1 MGVGCP
7 IFSLMED
14 DQAHQRRSVDRRSI
28 EVGGRRPV
36 EPTFPGLLPAPVPP
50 IEPPVR
56 ISGRLLAGLF
66 AVAVLVA
73 ALVAGAVA
81 GWMLRGEDGDAVSSV
96 PLETRSEEAIGT
108 VLATGG
114 LSEAEVTAL
123 VEGVLAAE
131 GLSAAQV
138 TTLVEAVLASEGLSE
153 AEVTVLVEAVLADEG
168 LSEAEVTALVEGI
181 LSEREGLSAADVE
194 VIVADR
200 LSEAPGL
207 STDDVASIAASVV
220 EESAGLSAEEVET
233 VVGRLIEESA
243 GLTAEEVELLVARL
257 FAEAPVDDS
266 GDEPVVAVAEA
277 LVDSVV
283 LIWVP
288 QDTVDLTLG
297 EASHGSG
304 IVFDDGGRIVTNAH
318 VVDDADEVV
327 VVRLPNGREIVAEIV
342 GFDVRRDVAVLQ
354 LTEPDDSLVPAVF
367 AFTEDVRVGQLAVA
381 LGSPFDLD
389 RTVTAGIV
397 SAVGRVIDSYGCQSG
412 FGAECAGVSM
422 IQTDAPINPG
432 NSGGPLADREGR
444 VIGMNTAIQS
454 TGLTAGNIGVGFAI
468 PSDTVVLVARRLI
481 LGEPIGTAWLGI
493 RGESTT
499 DGRPGALIVEVVEG
513 SPAELAGL
521 LVGDRIFRSDG
532 RIIRDMNALRA
543 DIQIRLP
550 ESRVELEYERDGE
563 VGLAQVQLGDW
574 DDQFTG

>member
-1 MGVGCP
+1 
-7 IFSLMED
+7 MED

-138 TTLVEAVLASEGLSE
+138 TNLVEAVLASEGLSE

-181 LSEREGLSAADVE
+181 LSQREGLSAADVE
-194 VIVADR
+194 GIVADR

-257 FAEAPVDDS
+257 FAAAPVDDS
-266 GDEPVVAVAEA
+266 GDAPVVAVAEA

-283 LIWVP
+283 LVSVP
-288 QDTVDLTLG
+288 

-318 VVDDADEVV
+318 VIDDADEVV
-327 VVRLPNGREIVAEIV
+327 VSLPNGRQIVAEVV

-354 LTEPDDSLVPAVF
+354 LPEPDNSLVPAVF
-367 AFTEDVRVGQLAVA
+367 AFTEDVQVGQLAVA

-389 RTVTAGIV
+389 RTVTSGIV
-397 SAVGRVIDSYGCQSG
+397 SAVGRVIDSYGCQLG

-454 TGLTAGNIGVGFAI
+454 TGLTIGNIGVGFAI

-499 DGRPGALIVEVVEG
+499 DGRPGAVIVEVVEG

-532 RIIRDMNALRA
+532 RIIRDMAALRA

-550 ESRVELEYERDGE
+550 GSRVELEYERDGE
-563 VGLAQVQLGDW
+563 VGLAQVQLGDL

>member
-1 MGVGCP
+1 MGVGRS

-81 GWMLRGEDGDAVSSV
+81 GWMLRGEDGDAASSV

-153 AEVTVLVEAVLADEG
+153 AEVTVLVEAVVADEG

-283 LIWVP
+283 LVSVP
-288 QDTVDLTLG
+288 ET
-297 EASHGSG
+297 SHGSG

-327 VVRLPNGREIVAEIV
+327 VRLPNGREIVAGVV

-354 LTEPDDSLVPAVF
+354 LTEPDSSLVPAVF
-367 AFTEDVRVGQLAVA
+367 AFTEDIHVGQLAVA

-412 FGAECAGVSM
+412 FSAECAGVSM

-454 TGLTAGNIGVGFAI
+454 TGFATGNIGVGFAI

-493 RGESTT
+493 RGESTI

-521 LVGDRIFRSDG
+521 LVGDRVFRSDG
-532 RIIRDMNALRA
+532 RIIRDMGALRA

-550 ESRVELEYERDGE
+550 GSRVELEYERDGE
-563 VGLAQVQLGDW
+563 VGLALVQLGDL

>member
-1 MGVGCP
+1 LGARRP

-14 DQAHQRRSVDRRSI
+14 DQTHQRRSVDRRSI
-28 EVGGRRPV
+28 EVGGHRPV

-81 GWMLRGEDGDAVSSV
+81 GWMLRGEDGDAASSV

-131 GLSAAQV
+131 GLSADQV
-138 TTLVEAVLASEGLSE
+138 TNLVEAVLASEGLSE

-207 STDDVASIAASVV
+207 STDDVASIAASVI

-283 LIWVP
+283 LVSVP
-288 QDTVDLTLG
+288 

-318 VVDDADEVV
+318 VIDDADEVV
-327 VVRLPNGREIVAEIV
+327 VSLPNGRQIVAEVV

-354 LTEPDDSLVPAVF
+354 LTEPDNSLVPAVF
-367 AFTEDVRVGQLAVA
+367 AFTEDVQVGQLAVA

-389 RTVTAGIV
+389 RTVTSGIV

-493 RGESTT
+493 RGESTI

-521 LVGDRIFRSDG
+521 LVGDRVFRSDG
-532 RIIRDMNALRA
+532 RIIRDMAALRA

-550 ESRVELEYERDGE
+550 GSRVELEYERDGGI
-563 VGLAQVQLGDW
+563 GLALVQLGDL

>member
-1 MGVGCP
+1 MGVGRS

-81 GWMLRGEDGDAVSSV
+81 GWMLRGEDGDAASSV
-96 PLETRSEEAIGT
+96 PLEIRSEEATGT

-153 AEVTVLVEAVLADEG
+153 AEVTVLVEAVVADEG

-283 LIWVP
+283 LVSVP
-288 QDTVDLTLG
+288 

-327 VVRLPNGREIVAEIV
+327 VSLPNGRQIVAEVV

-354 LTEPDDSLVPAVF
+354 LTEADSSLVPAVF
-367 AFTEDVRVGQLAVA
+367 AFTEDIHVGQLAVA

-412 FGAECAGVSM
+412 FSAECAGVSM

-454 TGLTAGNIGVGFAI
+454 TGFATGNIGVGFAI

-493 RGESTT
+493 RGESTI

-521 LVGDRIFRSDG
+521 LVGDRVFRSDG
-532 RIIRDMNALRA
+532 RIIRDMGALRA

-550 ESRVELEYERDGE
+550 GSRVELEYERDGE
-563 VGLAQVQLGDW
+563 VGLALVQLGDL

>member
-1 MGVGCP
+1 MGVGRP

-283 LIWVP
+283 LV
-288 QDTVDLTLG
+288 LTTRED

-304 IVFDDGGRIVTNAH
+304 IVFDDGGRIATNAH
-318 VVDDADEVV
+318 VVDDSDEV
-327 VVRLPNGREIVAEIV
+327 VVRLPNGREIVAEVV

-354 LTEPDDSLVPAVF
+354 LTEPDSSLVPAVF
-367 AFTEDVRVGQLAVA
+367 AFTEDIHVGQLAVA

-444 VIGMNTAIQS
+444 VIGMNTAIHS
-454 TGLTAGNIGVGFAI
+454 TGLTIGNIGVGFAI

-521 LVGDRIFRSDG
+521 LVGDRVFRSDG
-532 RIIRDMNALRA
+532 RIIRDMAALRA

-550 ESRVELEYERDGE
+550 GSRVELEYERDGE
-563 VGLAQVQLGDW
+563 VGLALVQLGDL

>member
-327 VVRLPNGREIVAEIV
+327 VVRLPNGREIVAEVV

-354 LTEPDDSLVPAVF
+354 LTEPDSSLVPAVF
-367 AFTEDVRVGQLAVA
+367 AFTEDIHVGQLAVA

-493 RGESTT
+493 RGESTI

-521 LVGDRIFRSDG
+521 LVGDRVFRSDG
-532 RIIRDMNALRA
+532 RIIRDMGALRA

-550 ESRVELEYERDGE
+550 GSRVELEYERDGE

>member
-1 MGVGCP
+1 MGVGRS

-36 EPTFPGLLPAPVPP
+36 EPAFPGLLPAPVPP

-81 GWMLRGEDGDAVSSV
+81 GWMLRGEDGDAASSV
-96 PLETRSEEAIGT
+96 PLEIRSEEATGT

-153 AEVTVLVEAVLADEG
+153 AEVTVLVEAVVADEG

-233 VVGRLIEESA
+233 TVGRLIEDSA

-283 LIWVP
+283 LVSVP
-288 QDTVDLTLG
+288 ET
-297 EASHGSG
+297 SHGSG

-327 VVRLPNGREIVAEIV
+327 VSLPNGRQIVAEVV

-354 LTEPDDSLVPAVF
+354 LTEPDSSLVPAVF
-367 AFTEDVRVGQLAVA
+367 AFTEDIHVGQLAVA

-412 FGAECAGVSM
+412 FSAECAGVSM

-454 TGLTAGNIGVGFAI
+454 TGFATGNIGVGFAI

-521 LVGDRIFRSDG
+521 LVGDRVFRSDG
-532 RIIRDMNALRA
+532 RIIRDMGALRA

-550 ESRVELEYERDGE
+550 GSRVELEYERDGE
-563 VGLAQVQLGDW
+563 VGLALVQLGDL

>member
-1 MGVGCP
+1 MGVGRP

-14 DQAHQRRSVDRRSI
+14 DQTHQRRSVDRRSI
-28 EVGGRRPV
+28 EVGGHRPV

-81 GWMLRGEDGDAVSSV
+81 GWMLRGEDGDAASSV

-138 TTLVEAVLASEGLSE
+138 TNLVEAVLASEGLSE

-207 STDDVASIAASVV
+207 STDDVASIAASVI

-283 LIWVP
+283 LVSVP
-288 QDTVDLTLG
+288 

-318 VVDDADEVV
+318 VIDDADEVV
-327 VVRLPNGREIVAEIV
+327 VSLPNGRQIVAEVV

-354 LTEPDDSLVPAVF
+354 LTEPDNSLVPAVF
-367 AFTEDVRVGQLAVA
+367 AFTEDVQVGQLAVA

-389 RTVTAGIV
+389 RTVTSGIV
-397 SAVGRVIDSYGCQSG
+397 SAVGRVIDSYGCQLG

-454 TGLTAGNIGVGFAI
+454 TGLTIGNIGVGFAI

-499 DGRPGALIVEVVEG
+499 DGRPGAVIVEVVEG

-532 RIIRDMNALRA
+532 RIIRDMAALRA

-550 ESRVELEYERDGE
+550 GSRVELEYERDGE
-563 VGLAQVQLGDW
+563 VGLAQVQLGDL

>member
-1 MGVGCP
+1 MGVGRP

-14 DQAHQRRSVDRRSI
+14 DQTHQRRSVDRQSI
-28 EVGGRRPV
+28 EVGGHRPV

-81 GWMLRGEDGDAVSSV
+81 GWMLRGEDGDAASSV

-131 GLSAAQV
+131 GLSADQV
-138 TTLVEAVLASEGLSE
+138 TNLVEAVLASEGLSE

-168 LSEAEVTALVEGI
+168 LSEAEVTALVEGV

-207 STDDVASIAASVV
+207 STDDVASIAASVI

-277 LVDSVV
+277 LVDAVV
-283 LIWVP
+283 LVSVP
-288 QDTVDLTLG
+288 

-318 VVDDADEVV
+318 VIDDADEVV
-327 VVRLPNGREIVAEIV
+327 VSLPNGRQIVAEVV

-354 LTEPDDSLVPAVF
+354 LTEPDNSLVPAVF
-367 AFTEDVRVGQLAVA
+367 AFTEDVQVGQLAVA

-389 RTVTAGIV
+389 RTVTSGIV
-397 SAVGRVIDSYGCQSG
+397 SAVGRVIDSYGCQLG

-454 TGLTAGNIGVGFAI
+454 TGLTIGNIGVGFAI

-499 DGRPGALIVEVVEG
+499 DGRPGAVIVEVVEG

-532 RIIRDMNALRA
+532 RIIRDMAALRA

-550 ESRVELEYERDGE
+550 GSRVELEYERDGE
-563 VGLAQVQLGDW
+563 VGLAQVQLGDL

>member
-1 MGVGCP
+1 
-7 IFSLMED
+7 
-14 DQAHQRRSVDRRSI
+14 
-28 EVGGRRPV
+28 
-36 EPTFPGLLPAPVPP
+36 
-50 IEPPVR
+50 
-56 ISGRLLAGLF
+56 
-66 AVAVLVA
+66 VLV
-73 ALVAGAVA
+73 LTT
-81 GWMLRGEDGDAVSSV
+81 RED
-96 PLETRSEEAIGT
+96 
-108 VLATGG
+108 
-114 LSEAEVTAL
+114 
-123 VEGVLAAE
+123 
-131 GLSAAQV
+131 
-138 TTLVEAVLASEGLSE
+138 
-153 AEVTVLVEAVLADEG
+153 
-168 LSEAEVTALVEGI
+168 
-181 LSEREGLSAADVE
+181 
-194 VIVADR
+194 
-200 LSEAPGL
+200 
-207 STDDVASIAASVV
+207 
-220 EESAGLSAEEVET
+220 
-233 VVGRLIEESA
+233 
-243 GLTAEEVELLVARL
+243 
-257 FAEAPVDDS
+257 
-266 GDEPVVAVAEA
+266 
-277 LVDSVV
+277 
-283 LIWVP
+283 
-288 QDTVDLTLG
+288 

-304 IVFDDGGRIVTNAH
+304 IVFDDGGRIATNAH

-327 VVRLPNGREIVAEIV
+327 VSLPNGREIVAEVV

-354 LTEPDDSLVPAVF
+354 LTEPDSSLVPAVF
-367 AFTEDVRVGQLAVA
+367 AFTEDIHVGQLAVA

-493 RGESTT
+493 RGESTI

-521 LVGDRIFRSDG
+521 LVGDRVFRSDG
-532 RIIRDMNALRA
+532 RIIRDMAALRA

-550 ESRVELEYERDGE
+550 GSRVELEYERDGGI
-563 VGLAQVQLGDW
+563 GLALVQLGDL

>member
-1 MGVGCP
+1 MGVGRS

-81 GWMLRGEDGDAVSSV
+81 GWMLRGEDGDAASSV
-96 PLETRSEEAIGT
+96 SLENRSEEAIGT

-153 AEVTVLVEAVLADEG
+153 AEVTVLVEAVVADEG

-283 LIWVP
+283 LVSVP
-288 QDTVDLTLG
+288 

-327 VVRLPNGREIVAEIV
+327 VSLPNGRQIVAEVV

-354 LTEPDDSLVPAVF
+354 LTEPDSSLVPAVF
-367 AFTEDVRVGQLAVA
+367 AFTEDIHVGQLAVA

-412 FGAECAGVSM
+412 FSAECAGVSM

-454 TGLTAGNIGVGFAI
+454 TGFATGNIGVGFAI

-493 RGESTT
+493 RGESTI

-521 LVGDRIFRSDG
+521 LVGDRVFRSDG
-532 RIIRDMNALRA
+532 RIIRDMGALRA

-550 ESRVELEYERDGE
+550 GSRVELEYERDGE
-563 VGLAQVQLGDW
+563 VGLALVQLGDL

>member
-1 MGVGCP
+1 MGVGRP

-14 DQAHQRRSVDRRSI
+14 DQTHQRRSVDRRSI
-28 EVGGRRPV
+28 EVGGHRPV

-81 GWMLRGEDGDAVSSV
+81 GWMLRGEDGDAASSV

-131 GLSAAQV
+131 GLSADQV
-138 TTLVEAVLASEGLSE
+138 TNLVEAVLASEGLSE

-283 LIWVP
+283 LVSVP
-288 QDTVDLTLG
+288 

-318 VVDDADEVV
+318 VIDDADEVV
-327 VVRLPNGREIVAEIV
+327 VSLPNGRQIVAEVV

-354 LTEPDDSLVPAVF
+354 LTEPDNSLVPAVF
-367 AFTEDVRVGQLAVA
+367 AFTEDVQVGQLAVA

-389 RTVTAGIV
+389 RTVTSGIV
-397 SAVGRVIDSYGCQSG
+397 SAVGRVIDSYGCQLG

-454 TGLTAGNIGVGFAI
+454 TGLTIGNIGVGFAI

-499 DGRPGALIVEVVEG
+499 DGRPGAVIVEVVEG

-532 RIIRDMNALRA
+532 RIIRDMAALRA

-550 ESRVELEYERDGE
+550 GSRVELEYERDGE
-563 VGLAQVQLGDW
+563 VDLAQVQLGDL

>member
-1 MGVGCP
+1 MGVGRS

-81 GWMLRGEDGDAVSSV
+81 GWMLRGEDGDAASSV
-96 PLETRSEEAIGT
+96 PLEIRSEEATGT

-153 AEVTVLVEAVLADEG
+153 AEVTVLVEAVVADEG

-283 LIWVP
+283 LVSVP
-288 QDTVDLTLG
+288 ET
-297 EASHGSG
+297 SHGSG

-318 VVDDADEVV
+318 VIDDADEVV
-327 VVRLPNGREIVAEIV
+327 VSLPNGRQIVAEVV

-354 LTEPDDSLVPAVF
+354 LTEVDSSLVPAVF
-367 AFTEDVRVGQLAVA
+367 AFTEDIHVGQLAVA

-412 FGAECAGVSM
+412 FSAECAGVSM

-454 TGLTAGNIGVGFAI
+454 TGFATGNIGVGFAI

-493 RGESTT
+493 RGESTI

-521 LVGDRIFRSDG
+521 LVGDRVFRSDG
-532 RIIRDMNALRA
+532 RIIRDMGALRA

-550 ESRVELEYERDGE
+550 GSRVELEYERDGE
-563 VGLAQVQLGDW
+563 VGLALVQLGDL

>member
-1 MGVGCP
+1 MGVGRS

-81 GWMLRGEDGDAVSSV
+81 GWMLRGEDGDAASSV
-96 PLETRSEEAIGT
+96 PLEIRSEEATGT

-153 AEVTVLVEAVLADEG
+153 AEVTVLVEAVVADEG

-283 LIWVP
+283 LVSVP
-288 QDTVDLTLG
+288 ET
-297 EASHGSG
+297 SHGSG

-327 VVRLPNGREIVAEIV
+327 VSLPNGRQIVAEVV

-354 LTEPDDSLVPAVF
+354 LPEPDSSLVPAVF
-367 AFTEDVRVGQLAVA
+367 AFTEDIHVGQLAVA

-412 FGAECAGVSM
+412 FSAECAGVSM

-454 TGLTAGNIGVGFAI
+454 TGFATGNIGVGFAI

-493 RGESTT
+493 RGESTI

-521 LVGDRIFRSDG
+521 LVGDRVFRSDG
-532 RIIRDMNALRA
+532 RIIRDMGALRA

-550 ESRVELEYERDGE
+550 GSRVELEYERDGE
-563 VGLAQVQLGDW
+563 VGLALVQLGDL

>member
-1 MGVGCP
+1 MGVGRP

-14 DQAHQRRSVDRRSI
+14 DQTHQRRSVDRQSI
-28 EVGGRRPV
+28 EVGGHRPV

-81 GWMLRGEDGDAVSSV
+81 GWMLRGEDGDAASSV

-131 GLSAAQV
+131 GLSADQV
-138 TTLVEAVLASEGLSE
+138 TNLVEAVLASEGLSE

-207 STDDVASIAASVV
+207 STDDVASIAASVI

-283 LIWVP
+283 LVSVP
-288 QDTVDLTLG
+288 

-327 VVRLPNGREIVAEIV
+327 VSLPNGRQIVAEVV

-354 LTEPDDSLVPAVF
+354 LTEPDNSLVPAVF
-367 AFTEDVRVGQLAVA
+367 AFTEDVQVGQLAVA

-397 SAVGRVIDSYGCQSG
+397 SAVGRVIDSYGCQLG

-454 TGLTAGNIGVGFAI
+454 TGLTIGNIGVGFAI

-499 DGRPGALIVEVVEG
+499 DGRPGAVIVEVVEG

-532 RIIRDMNALRA
+532 RIIRDMAALRA

-550 ESRVELEYERDGE
+550 GSRVELEYERDGE
-563 VGLAQVQLGDW
+563 VGLAQVQLGDL

>member
-1 MGVGCP
+1 MGVGRS

-81 GWMLRGEDGDAVSSV
+81 GWMLRGEDGDAASSV
-96 PLETRSEEAIGT
+96 PLEIRSEEATGT

-114 LSEAEVTAL
+114 VSETEVRAL

-153 AEVTVLVEAVLADEG
+153 AEVTVLVEAVVADEG

-283 LIWVP
+283 LVSVP
-288 QDTVDLTLG
+288 ET
-297 EASHGSG
+297 SHGSG

-327 VVRLPNGREIVAEIV
+327 VSLPNGRQIVAEVV

-354 LTEPDDSLVPAVF
+354 LTEPDSSLVPAVF
-367 AFTEDVRVGQLAVA
+367 AFTEDIHVGQLAVA

-412 FGAECAGVSM
+412 FSAECAGVSM

-454 TGLTAGNIGVGFAI
+454 TGFATGNIGVGFAI

-493 RGESTT
+493 RGESTI

-521 LVGDRIFRSDG
+521 LVGDRVFRSDG
-532 RIIRDMNALRA
+532 RIIRDMGALRA

-550 ESRVELEYERDGE
+550 GSRVELEYERDGE
-563 VGLAQVQLGDW
+563 VGLALVQLGDL

>member
-1 MGVGCP
+1 MGVGRP

-14 DQAHQRRSVDRRSI
+14 DQTHQRRSVDRQSI
-28 EVGGRRPV
+28 EVGGHRPV

-81 GWMLRGEDGDAVSSV
+81 GWMLRGEDGDAASSV

-131 GLSAAQV
+131 GLSADQV
-138 TTLVEAVLASEGLSE
+138 TNLVEAVLASEGLSE

-207 STDDVASIAASVV
+207 STDDVASIAASVI

-283 LIWVP
+283 LVSVP
-288 QDTVDLTLG
+288 

-318 VVDDADEVV
+318 VIDDADEVV
-327 VVRLPNGREIVAEIV
+327 VSLPNGRQIVAEVV

-354 LTEPDDSLVPAVF
+354 LTEPDNSLVPAVF
-367 AFTEDVRVGQLAVA
+367 AFTEDVQVGQLAVA

-389 RTVTAGIV
+389 RTVTSGIV
-397 SAVGRVIDSYGCQSG
+397 SAVGRVIDSYGCQLG

-454 TGLTAGNIGVGFAI
+454 TGLMTGNIGVGFAI

-499 DGRPGALIVEVVEG
+499 DGRPGAVIVEVVEG

-532 RIIRDMNALRA
+532 RIIRDMAALRA

-550 ESRVELEYERDGE
+550 GSRVELEYERDGE
-563 VGLAQVQLGDW
+563 VGLAQVQLGDL

>member
-283 LIWVP
+283 LVSVP
-288 QDTVDLTLG
+288 

-327 VVRLPNGREIVAEIV
+327 VSLPNGRQIVAEVV

-354 LTEPDDSLVPAVF
+354 LTEPDSSLVPAVF
-367 AFTEDVRVGQLAVA
+367 AFTEDIHVGQLAVA

-493 RGESTT
+493 RGESTI

-521 LVGDRIFRSDG
+521 LAGDRIFRSDG
-532 RIIRDMNALRA
+532 RIIRDMAALRA

-550 ESRVELEYERDGE
+550 GSRVELEYERDGGI
-563 VGLAQVQLGDW
+563 GLALVQLGDL

>member
-1 MGVGCP
+1 
-7 IFSLMED
+7 MED
-14 DQAHQRRSVDRRSI
+14 DQTHQRRSVDRRSI
-28 EVGGRRPV
+28 EVGGHRPV

-81 GWMLRGEDGDAVSSV
+81 GWMLRGEDGDAASSV
-96 PLETRSEEAIGT
+96 PLEIRSEEATGT

-153 AEVTVLVEAVLADEG
+153 AEVTVLVEAVVADEG

-283 LIWVP
+283 LVSVP
-288 QDTVDLTLG
+288 ET
-297 EASHGSG
+297 SHGSG

-327 VVRLPNGREIVAEIV
+327 VSLPNGRQIVAEVV

-354 LTEPDDSLVPAVF
+354 LTEPDSSLVPAVF
-367 AFTEDVRVGQLAVA
+367 AFTEDIHVGQLAVA

-397 SAVGRVIDSYGCQSG
+397 SAVGRVINSYGCHPDQVDG
-412 FGAECAGVSM
+412 GVECAGVSM

-444 VIGMNTAIQS
+444 VIGMNTAIHS
-454 TGLTAGNIGVGFAI
+454 TGLTIGNIGVGFAI

-493 RGESTT
+493 RGESTI
-499 DGRPGALIVEVVEG
+499 DGRPGALIV
-513 SPAELAGL
+513 
-521 LVGDRIFRSDG
+521 
-532 RIIRDMNALRA
+532 
-543 DIQIRLP
+543 
-550 ESRVELEYERDGE
+550 
-563 VGLAQVQLGDW
+563 
-574 DDQFTG
+574 

>member
-1 MGVGCP
+1 MGVGRP

-14 DQAHQRRSVDRRSI
+14 DQTHQRRSVDRQSI
-28 EVGGRRPV
+28 EVGGHRPV

-81 GWMLRGEDGDAVSSV
+81 GWMLRGEDGDAASSV

-138 TTLVEAVLASEGLSE
+138 TNLVEAVLASEGLSE

-283 LIWVP
+283 LVSVP
-288 QDTVDLTLG
+288 

-318 VVDDADEVV
+318 VIDDADEVV
-327 VVRLPNGREIVAEIV
+327 VSLPNGRQIVAEVV

-354 LTEPDDSLVPAVF
+354 LTEPDNSLVPAVF
-367 AFTEDVRVGQLAVA
+367 AFTEDVQVGQLAVA

-389 RTVTAGIV
+389 RTVTSGIV
-397 SAVGRVIDSYGCQSG
+397 SAVGRVIDSYGCQLG

-454 TGLTAGNIGVGFAI
+454 TGLTIGNIGVGFAI

-499 DGRPGALIVEVVEG
+499 DGRPGAVIVEVVEG

-532 RIIRDMNALRA
+532 RIIRDMAALRA

-550 ESRVELEYERDGE
+550 GSRVELEYERDGE
-563 VGLAQVQLGDW
+563 VGLAQVQLGDL

>member
-1 MGVGCP
+1 MGVGRP

-14 DQAHQRRSVDRRSI
+14 DQTHQRRSVDRRSI
-28 EVGGRRPV
+28 EVGGHRPV

-81 GWMLRGEDGDAVSSV
+81 GWMLRGEDGDAASSV

-138 TTLVEAVLASEGLSE
+138 TNLVEAVLASEGLSE

-283 LIWVP
+283 LVSVP
-288 QDTVDLTLG
+288 

-318 VVDDADEVV
+318 VIDDADEVV
-327 VVRLPNGREIVAEIV
+327 VSLPNGRQIVAEVV

-354 LTEPDDSLVPAVF
+354 LTEPDNSLVPAVF
-367 AFTEDVRVGQLAVA
+367 AFTEDVQVGQLAVA

-389 RTVTAGIV
+389 RTVTSGIV
-397 SAVGRVIDSYGCQSG
+397 SAVGRVIDSYGCQLG

-454 TGLTAGNIGVGFAI
+454 TGLTIGNIGVGFAI

-499 DGRPGALIVEVVEG
+499 DGRPGAVIVEVVEG

-532 RIIRDMNALRA
+532 RIIRDMAALRA

-550 ESRVELEYERDGE
+550 GSRVELEYERDGE
-563 VGLAQVQLGDW
+563 VGLAQVQLGDL

>member
-1 MGVGCP
+1 MGVGRP

-14 DQAHQRRSVDRRSI
+14 DQTHQRRSVDRQSI
-28 EVGGRRPV
+28 EVGGHRPV

-81 GWMLRGEDGDAVSSV
+81 GWMLRGEDGDAASSV

-131 GLSAAQV
+131 GLSADQV
-138 TTLVEAVLASEGLSE
+138 TNLVEAVLASEGLSE

-283 LIWVP
+283 LVSVP
-288 QDTVDLTLG
+288 

-318 VVDDADEVV
+318 VIDDADEVV
-327 VVRLPNGREIVAEIV
+327 VSLPNGRQIVAEVV

-354 LTEPDDSLVPAVF
+354 LTEPDNSLVPAVF
-367 AFTEDVRVGQLAVA
+367 AFTEDVQVGQLAVA

-389 RTVTAGIV
+389 RTVTSGIV
-397 SAVGRVIDSYGCQSG
+397 SAVGRVIDSYGCQLG

-454 TGLTAGNIGVGFAI
+454 TGLTIGNIGVGFAI

-499 DGRPGALIVEVVEG
+499 DGRPGAVIVEVVEG

-532 RIIRDMNALRA
+532 RIIRDMAALRA

-550 ESRVELEYERDGE
+550 GSRVELEYERDGE
-563 VGLAQVQLGDW
+563 VGLAQVQLGDL

>member
-1 MGVGCP
+1 
-7 IFSLMED
+7 MED

-81 GWMLRGEDGDAVSSV
+81 GWMLRGEDGDAASSV
-96 PLETRSEEAIGT
+96 PLEIRSEEATGT

-138 TTLVEAVLASEGLSE
+138 PTLVEAVLASEGLSE
-153 AEVTVLVEAVLADEG
+153 AEVTVLVEAVVADEG

-283 LIWVP
+283 LVSVP
-288 QDTVDLTLG
+288 

-327 VVRLPNGREIVAEIV
+327 VSLPNGRQIVAEVV

-354 LTEPDDSLVPAVF
+354 LTEADSSLVPAVF
-367 AFTEDVRVGQLAVA
+367 AFTEDIHVGQLAVA

-412 FGAECAGVSM
+412 FSAECAGVSM

-454 TGLTAGNIGVGFAI
+454 TGFATGNIGVGFAI

-493 RGESTT
+493 RGESTI

-521 LVGDRIFRSDG
+521 LVGDRVFRSDG
-532 RIIRDMNALRA
+532 RIIRDMGALRA

-550 ESRVELEYERDGE
+550 GSRVELEYERDGE
-563 VGLAQVQLGDW
+563 VGLALVQLGDL

>member
-1 MGVGCP
+1 LGVGCP

-283 LIWVP
+283 LVSVP
-288 QDTVDLTLG
+288 

-327 VVRLPNGREIVAEIV
+327 VSLPNGRQIVAEVV

-354 LTEPDDSLVPAVF
+354 LTEPDSSLVPAVF
-367 AFTEDVRVGQLAVA
+367 AFTEDIHVGQLAVA

-493 RGESTT
+493 RGESTI
-499 DGRPGALIVEVVEG
+499 DGRPGAVIVEVVEG

-521 LVGDRIFRSDG
+521 LVGDRVFRSDG
-532 RIIRDMNALRA
+532 RIIRDMAALRA

-550 ESRVELEYERDGE
+550 GSRVELEYERDGGI
-563 VGLAQVQLGDW
+563 GLALVQLGDL